1 MKNIL
6 LNNKILFITNIIII
20 LFLFTFLLSK
30 TWYSAVIHED
40 LYFFT
45 SETINPQ
52 RMQVIADFIST
63 LLISKIPRLLN
74 INIQDFAIVS
84 EVLYKTIIYII
95 LSYTVAA
102 SFYKT
107 QKKDFFFPIMIIIIF
122 FSILSILSKY
132 LLVDYFRSLY
142 KYNETILPFIFFFLF
157 FRYIYNFYILDK
169 KIRKRDFVYL
179 FIFSILLVTGNYVT
193 FFVPFIFMLFLL
205 IDLSLSQIIEKK
217 YVWTSIISI
226 FIMARHVFI
235 YQKSSFN
242 SYFFELNTN
251 FSTDN
256 IIHFLT
262 FFFKYVI
269 IENFFCWFLLFA
281 GILYLCVFEPKDE
294 KKIKLVR
301 FICYIILSYIIF
313 LLSTFLLKPN
323 CQLYYLDNI
332 KSSYWFMDAIIM
344 FGFTLS
350 IIYSTLLVWG
360 SIIQKPKKL
369 FTILI
374 AVITLFVMNMY
385 INNKPLL
392 PMQINKEIKKYIYA
406 TEKITL
412 FYLEKNKTAVL
423 PFSYKQKLLL
433 ICVSASLQNNK
444 QKKNKKYTI
453 DSSFYLQFLKEYYK
467 IDTTPGIIFKQ
478 PKEAL
483 KEFQEAGGQISKK
496 ELEELKFYKIRKYR
510 I

>member
-1 MKNIL
+1 MKNL
-6 LNNKILFITNIIII
+6 FLNNKLLLITNLITI
-20 LFLFTFLLSK
+20 LFLFIFLLSK
-30 TWYSAVIHED
+30 LWYSSVIYED

-52 RMQVIADFIST
+52 RMQVISDFIST

-84 EVLYKTIIYII
+84 EVLYKTIIYVI
-95 LSYTVAA
+95 LSYTVAS

-107 QKKDFFFPIMIIIIF
+107 QKKDIFFPIIITIIF
-122 FSILSILSKY
+122 FSTLSILSKY
-132 LLVDYFRSLY
+132 LLIDYFRSLY
-142 KYNETILPFIFFFLF
+142 KFNETILPFIFFFLF
-157 FRYIYNFYILDK
+157 FKYIYNFYILDQ

-205 IDLSLSQIIEKK
+205 IDLALSKISEKK
-217 YVWTSIISI
+217 YVWTAIISI
-226 FIMARHVFI
+226 FIMARHVFM

-251 FSTDN
+251 FSTEN
-256 IIHFLT
+256 IQHFLYL
-262 FFFKYVI
+262 FFKYVI
-269 IENFFCWFLLFA
+269 IENFFCWFLLIS
-281 GILYLCVFEPKDE
+281 GILYLFLVEPKDE
-294 KKIKLVR
+294 KNTKLVR
-301 FICYIILSYIIF
+301 FIFYIILSYIIF
-313 LLSTFLLKPN
+313 LLSTLMLKPT
-323 CQLYYLDNI
+323 CQLYYLNNI
-332 KSSYWFMDAIIM
+332 KFSYWFMDSIIM
-344 FGFTLS
+344 FGFKLS

-360 SIIQKPKKL
+360 SIIKKPKKL
-369 FTILI
+369 FAILI
-374 AVITLFVMNMY
+374 AVITLFVLNMHL
-385 INNKPLL
+385 NNKPLS
-392 PMQINKEIKKYIYA
+392 PMKLNKDIKKYIYT

-412 FYLEKNKTAVL
+412 FYLEKNKTAIL
-423 PFSYKQKLLL
+423 PFSYKQKLIL
-433 ICVSASLQNNK
+433 IGKSSNLKDNK
-444 QKKNKKYTI
+444 QMLNKKYTI

-483 KEFQEAGGQISKK
+483 KEFQEAGGKISKK
-496 ELEELKFYKIRKYR
+496 EVKELKFYKIRKYK

>member
-157 FRYIYNFYILDK
+157 FRYIYNF
-169 KIRKRDFVYL
+169 
-179 FIFSILLVTGNYVT
+179 
-193 FFVPFIFMLFLL
+193 
-205 IDLSLSQIIEKK
+205 
-217 YVWTSIISI
+217 
-226 FIMARHVFI
+226 
-235 YQKSSFN
+235 
-242 SYFFELNTN
+242 
-251 FSTDN
+251 
-256 IIHFLT
+256 
-262 FFFKYVI
+262 
-269 IENFFCWFLLFA
+269 
-281 GILYLCVFEPKDE
+281 
-294 KKIKLVR
+294 
-301 FICYIILSYIIF
+301 
-313 LLSTFLLKPN
+313 
-323 CQLYYLDNI
+323 
-332 KSSYWFMDAIIM
+332 
-344 FGFTLS
+344 
-350 IIYSTLLVWG
+350 
-360 SIIQKPKKL
+360 
-369 FTILI
+369 
-374 AVITLFVMNMY
+374 
-385 INNKPLL
+385 
-392 PMQINKEIKKYIYA
+392 
-406 TEKITL
+406 
-412 FYLEKNKTAVL
+412 
-423 PFSYKQKLLL
+423 
-433 ICVSASLQNNK
+433 
-444 QKKNKKYTI
+444 
-453 DSSFYLQFLKEYYK
+453 
-467 IDTTPGIIFKQ
+467 
-478 PKEAL
+478 
-483 KEFQEAGGQISKK
+483 
-496 ELEELKFYKIRKYR
+496 
-510 I
+510 